1 MSTDNDSHH
10 EASANAT
17 PTTTQEHGFLRRRS
31 VKPEDSLTRESSVA
45 PSEHSSHQEATVN
58 LVDLISQ
65 GLRITDHPDEGRQWL
80 SHLTDIKPGT
90 DVSYSLKN
98 LSVCYDNNLA
108 PRTLLY
114 LLTRWL
120 PVWFAKADKERREN
134 KSSRTS
140 VVKEQQNLDWLLI
153 YLFDYLNLGHTD
165 IEPEELASTVEAV
178 TVLCLSATKEGD
190 INNGINIL
198 YAVALHYQFPRQSL
212 DQSLVVLCASAANL
226 PAPPDHLFDVARL
239 LVFGSLQ
246 EDCVQTLYSFIL
258 TPTLANEIKN
268 LSHARGAARIIQK
281 LIDQQN
287 TDGVYVFAL
296 PPLIATL
303 KTAAAQ
309 SIFRLAFDLLN
320 TMQSILSCQSRQEE
334 VIGLDFSEIMD
345 IIRLCLDVG
354 PANSRTAK
362 TPNEPMSP
370 PSNSQ
375 DDPDRAYERH
385 FRDRDTAA
393 KSLVQALGAL
403 REHLPSAA
411 NDIVVEFFLVHPRY
425 VEVPQLV
432 QTLEQVSQKFLAAE
446 KYEVRRKYADS
457 VYQNIIR
464 NSSLPQACRLKGID
478 VLAHTR
484 ETTENFPSVSSQTC
498 GAEYT
503 WILDKLLTQ
512 IDAER
517 DETVL
522 QTLLKSLDYLAKNY
536 EEAAKE
542 KTLTQQTIK
551 KLGNL
556 VLLGPKAGSWNDD
569 LAVLSTRVLATI
581 LAYSIHTSPAMAI
594 YSFEV
599 LLDVASP
606 KCKSRLAR
614 LVSKRLLFRI
624 RADDAGYIYINSGS
638 ESEDIAAALLRTRT
652 TVEIFQNEQPP
663 GQRHSASSTSLSSK
677 SEAYETLWIYPD
689 TEDTDYP
696 FSGRVSSVLNVDN
709 ASNPDKVM
717 ELDLSTWLM
726 NIIKCLQTDTDWET
740 YSFTIIHTAAQLS
753 NIALFWNSLEAII
766 KLRQVLCEQI
776 VNGYFREAPA
786 PTGLKK
792 SDVAICM
799 FNFLTSLVPYATI
812 KSEAIQKGFGDDLVR
827 AFISGLGGTWEG
839 TSRKCIHALSVCSLE
854 VPSSVAGL
862 YPTIID
868 KMSKN
873 MTQAHLTSHILDFLT
888 QVALQTEMHSTLNS
902 DEVKVI
908 FGICIQLLE
917 KVREQHNTSVLSPQ
931 GRINAST
938 RHSGMNFRRPPYRA
952 AMLTELGLP
961 QYAAALAYHNM
972 IFWFLALPLEN
983 RAKYVSWIVPR
994 LVWKNSQGEE
1004 TIDEQSQVLIDMMQ
1018 RTAFSDLGETSP
1030 VPGLAK
1036 PEDGPVSSASW
1047 IVGLSIITAETAG
1060 HTGRTQI
1067 IKRQA
1072 SGTTYARY
1080 QQLTAQSPP
1089 HHAPTQTQIHG
1100 KDVTTEILPP
1110 HIILQMMES
1119 AAATSLADQPI
1130 RLPRDEFV
1138 SRSLEIFDRIPTVA
1152 SHKIGVL
1159 YIGEGQLK
1167 ESEFLAN
1174 RQGSPDYQRLLAG
1187 LGYVVSLKAPLQ
1199 FKPQGLEYGRDGTET
1214 IAWRDRVAEIVYLV
1228 PTMMP
1233 TDSEDDPQCI
1243 MKKAHVGNCH
1253 VNVIFNRSGA
1263 AWDFDKFKSQ
1273 LNYVNI
1279 VIRPACRGRDK
1290 VDGDFMPGFYW
1301 VHVVTR
1307 DDLPSLSPAAEPK
1320 IISAAQL
1327 PQFVRVLAINA
1338 SQFCLTWNNR
1348 DIDKEF
1354 PSEWRS
1360 RLQHIKRLKQQMLD
1374 KMGDRRETAGVSTGT
1389 TGLSG
1394 VASSNG
1400 GRKTPVAREEASRR
1414 DGLLASQL
1422 DFSSWAQWYSAG
1434 N

>member
-10 EASANAT
+10 EASTKAT
-17 PTTTQEHGFLRRRS
+17 PTTGQESGFLRRRS
-31 VKPEDSLTRESSVA
+31 VKPDDALTRESSAA
-45 PSEHSSHQEATVN
+45 PSEQSSHQGATIN

-65 GLRITDHPDEGRQWL
+65 GLRFTDHPDEARQML
-80 SHLTDIKPGT
+80 YHLANVKPGT
-90 DVSYSLKN
+90 DVSHSLKN
-98 LSVCYDNNLA
+98 LSAHYDDNLA

-114 LLTRWL
+114 LLARWL
-120 PVWFAKADKERREN
+120 PVWFGKADKERREN

-140 VVKEQQNLDWLLI
+140 MVKEQQNLDWLLR
-153 YLFDYLNLGHTD
+153 YLLDYLNLGHTD
-165 IEPEELASTVEAV
+165 MDTEELASTIEAV
-178 TVLCLSATKEGD
+178 TVMCLSATKEGD

-198 YAVALHYQFPRQSL
+198 YAVALNYQFPKRSL

-226 PAPPDHLFDVARL
+226 PAPPEHLVDVARL
-239 LVFGSLQ
+239 LVSGSLR
-246 EDCVQTLYSFIL
+246 EDCVQTLFSFIL
-258 TPTLANEIKN
+258 TPTLGNEIKN

-287 TDGVYVFAL
+287 IDGVYVFSL

-303 KTAAAQ
+303 KTAAGQ
-309 SIFRLAFDLLN
+309 NIFRLAFDLLN
-320 TMQSILSCQSRQEE
+320 TVQSILSCQPRQAE
-334 VIGLDFSEIMD
+334 VVGLDFSEIMD
-345 IIRLCLDVG
+345 IINLCLDVS
-354 PANSRTAK
+354 PANIRAAK
-362 TPNEPMSP
+362 TPNGPLSP

-385 FRDRDTAA
+385 FRDRDAAA
-393 KSLVQALGAL
+393 KNLARALSAL
-403 REHLPSAA
+403 REHLPSVA
-411 NDIVVEFFLVHPRY
+411 NGFIIDFFLMHPQY

-432 QTLEQVSQKFLAAE
+432 ETLEQVGQKFLAGE
-446 KYEVRRKYADS
+446 DHEVRRKYADC

-464 NSSLPQACRLKGID
+464 NNLLPQACRLKGID
-478 VLAHTR
+478 VVVHSK
-484 ETTENFPSVSSQTC
+484 ETTEHSSSASSQTC
-498 GAEYT
+498 GAEYA

-512 IDAER
+512 IDTER
-517 DETVL
+517 DETVF
-522 QTLLKSLDYLAKNY
+522 QTLLKSLHYMAKNY

-542 KTLTQQTIK
+542 PSLTQQTIK
-551 KLGNL
+551 KLGDL
-556 VLLGPKAGSWNDD
+556 ILLGPKVGSWNDD
-569 LAVLSTRVLATI
+569 LAVLGTQVLTTI

-594 YSFEV
+594 YAFEV

-638 ESEDIAAALLRTRT
+638 ESEDIAPALLRTRT
-652 TVEIFQNEQPP
+652 TLDIFQNEQPIS
-663 GQRHSASSTSLSSK
+663 QRHSASSTSLSSK
-677 SEAYETLWIYPD
+677 SDGYETLWIYPE

-696 FSGRVSSVLNVDN
+696 FSGRPSSVLNVN
-709 ASNPDKVM
+709 TTSSPDKVM
-717 ELDLSTWLM
+717 ELDMDTWLM

-740 YSFTIIHTAAQLS
+740 YSFTIVHTAAQLS
-753 NIALFWNSLEAII
+753 NIALFLNSLEAII

-776 VNGYFREAPA
+776 VNGSFREAPA
-786 PTGLKK
+786 STGLKK

-888 QVALQTEMHSTLNS
+888 QVALQTEMHSNLNS

-917 KVREQHNTSVLSPQ
+917 KVREQHSTSVLSPQ
-931 GRINAST
+931 GRMTGST

-983 RAKYVSWIVPR
+983 RGKYVSWIVPR
-994 LVWKNSQGEE
+994 LVWKNAQGEE

-1018 RTAFSDLGETSP
+1018 RTAYSDLGETSP
-1030 VPGLAK
+1030 VTGFAEA
-1036 PEDGPVSSASW
+1036 EDGPVSSASW
-1047 IVGLSIITAETAG
+1047 IVGLSIITAEVAG
-1060 HTGRTQI
+1060 HTGKTQI

-1080 QQLTAQSPP
+1080 QQLTAQLPP

-1100 KDVTTEILPP
+1100 QDVTTEILPP

-1119 AAATSLADQPI
+1119 AAATSLADQPV
-1130 RLPRDEFV
+1130 RLPRDDFV
-1138 SRSLEIFDRIPTVA
+1138 SRSLDIFDRIPTVA

-1174 RQGSPDYQRLLAG
+1174 THGSPDYERLLAG
-1187 LGYVVSLKAPLQ
+1187 LGYVVSLKPPLQ
-1199 FKPQGLEYGRDGTET
+1199 FKPQGLEYGRDGSET

-1253 VNVIFNRSGA
+1253 VNVIFNRSDA
-1263 AWDFDKFKSQ
+1263 PWDFDKFKSQ

-1279 VIRPACRGRDK
+1279 VIRPACRGSGK
-1290 VDGDFMPGFYW
+1290 VDKDFMPGFYW

-1320 IISAAQL
+1320 MISAAQL

-1348 DIDKEF
+1348 DIDNEF

-1360 RLQHIKRLKQQMLD
+1360 RLQHIKRLKQQVSD
-1374 KMGDRRETAGVSTGT
+1374 KMGDRRETAGLLTGATGPPGVSST
-1389 TGLSG
+1389 
-1394 VASSNG
+1394 NG

-1422 DFSSWAQWYSAG
+1422 DFSSWTHW
-1434 N
+1434 